1 MLKAMQ
7 VLAPALLAIAP
18 ATALA
23 DQPPGVELASEAL
36 HFVEFQ
42 WVNQDTSSVE
52 EARSFIIWARE
63 LASRHDVDL
72 QVNVLVTGVA
82 KGGAGAQVPDFIFVY
97 TFPDQVSM
105 TAMQTDRDYQRRLPD
120 RNRIF
125 DFTRNTIWRV
135 EQLR

>member
-23 DQPPGVELASEAL
+23 DQPSGVELASEAL

-97 TFPDQVSM
+97 TFPDQTSM

>member
-1 MLKAMQ
+1 MLKLLR
-7 VLAPALLAIAP
+7 VLAPALLAISP
-18 ATALA
+18 AAAFA
-23 DQPPGVELASEAL
+23 DQTTGAERASEAL

-42 WVNQDTSSVE
+42 WVNHETSSVE

-63 LASRHDVDL
+63 LAARHKVDL

-82 KGGAGAQVPDFIFVY
+82 KGGAGAQIPDFIFVY
-97 TFPDQVSM
+97 TFPDQASM
-105 TAMQTDRDYQRRLPD
+105 TAMQTDPDYQRRLPD

-135 EQLR
+135 EQLQ